1 LETGVSL
8 YRLIQPLKYQRLD
21 LLGDLIEEQTG
32 LPPNL
37 IEYEKW
43 KGIFSDDLRLSNFWF
58 YFRIC

>member
-43 KGIFSDDLRLSNFWF
+43 KGISVMA
-58 YFRIC
+58 